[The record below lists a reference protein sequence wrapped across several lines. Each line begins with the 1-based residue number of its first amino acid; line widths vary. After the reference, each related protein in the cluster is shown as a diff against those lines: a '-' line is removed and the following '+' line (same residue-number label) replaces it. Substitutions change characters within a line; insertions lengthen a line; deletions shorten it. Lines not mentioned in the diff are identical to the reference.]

1 MKKQRG
7 FTLLE
12 LMITLVVTLFGLM
25 GVMAVHLTMTEG
37 SSNAG
42 RNAEAVAV
50 GTQMLESLRA
60 QRPTDMMQTLTG
72 SSTAL
77 PPIDLTSYTT
87 KTGRNGVSYTID
99 VHVAAVGTTTN
110 LWRVRVE
117 VKWTEDTSAAS
128 HTLPFEV
135 IRTAQE
141 AL

>member
-1 MKKQRG
+1 VKQRG

-25 GVMAVHLTMTEG
+25 GVMAVHLSMTAG
-37 SSNAG
+37 SANAG

-72 SSTAL
+72 SPTAL

-87 KTGRNGVSYTID
+87 KTGRNGVSYGID

-110 LWRVRVE
+110 LWRIRVE
-117 VKWTEDTSAAS
+117 VKWTEDSSTIS

>member
-1 MKKQRG
+1 ME
-7 FTLLE
+7 LL
-12 LMITLVVTLFGLM
+12 VTLIVTAFGLM
-25 GVMAVHLTMTEG
+25 GVMALHLSMTSGGE
-37 SSNAG
+37 NAG

-50 GTQMLESLRA
+50 GTQIVESLRA

-72 SSTAL
+72 SSVSV
-77 PPIDLTSYTT
+77 PPVDLTGYTT

-99 VHVAAVGTTTN
+99 VHVAAVGTSGS

-117 VKWTEDTSAAS
+117 VKWTDDTSTTG

-135 IRTAQE
+135 IRTSQE